1 MNFKAIFFLIFLI
14 SFVSCKEEAIPKPK
28 AMLRLEYPEM
38 ATKALDVDCAYG
50 FEYSEQAR
58 LELNK
63 DCSLTLD
70 YPEMK
75 GSIFIS
81 YKKVDGNL
89 TKLLSDAQKF
99 SYEHVAK
106 ADNILEQPF
115 VNAEDKVYGM
125 YYEVKGN
132 AASQSQFYLTDSVS
146 HFVTGSLYFY
156 TKPNYDSILPA
167 AVHLQKDVRQ
177 IMESMR
183 WKD

>member
-1 MNFKAIFFLIFLI
+1 MTIKSIFLVLFLII
-14 SFVSCKEEAIPKPK
+14 IVGCKEEVLPKPK

-38 ATKALDVDCAYG
+38 ATKKLDEDCNYAFEYNAQAQLKLKKDCAV
-50 FEYSEQAR
+50 
-58 LELNK
+58 
-63 DCSLTLD
+63 TLD

-75 GSIFIS
+75 GALFIS
-81 YKKVDGNL
+81 YKNVEDNL
-89 TKLLSDAQKF
+89 SKLLSDAQKF

-115 VNAEDKVYGM
+115 VNDTDKVYGM

-132 AASQSQFYLTDSVS
+132 AASQAQFYLTDSIS

-167 AVHLQKDVRQ
+167 AVHLQKDIRH
-177 IMESMR
+177 IMETMK
-183 WKD
+183 WKN

>member
-1 MNFKAIFFLIFLI
+1 MNFRTIFLLIFLI
-14 SFVSCKEEAIPKPK
+14 SIVGCKEETIPKPK

-38 ATKALDVDCAYG
+38 AAKALNVDCVYG
-50 FEYSEQAR
+50 FEYSELAQ

-81 YKKVDGNL
+81 YKKVEGNL

-115 VNAEDKVYGM
+115 VNDTDKVYGM

-132 AASQSQFYLTDSVS
+132 AASQSQFYLTDSLS

-177 IMESMR
+177 IMETMR

>member
-1 MNFKAIFFLIFLI
+1 MNFKAIFLVIFLI
-14 SFVSCKEEAIPKPK
+14 SLVGCNEEVLPKPK

-38 ATKALDVDCAYG
+38 AAKNLDVDCSYE
-50 FEYSEQAR
+50 FEYSVQAK
-58 LELNK
+58 LELKN
-63 DCSLTLD
+63 DCALTLD
-70 YPEMK
+70 YPDMK

-81 YKKVDGNL
+81 YKNVDGNL
-89 TKLLSDAQKF
+89 SKLMSDAQKF

-115 VNAEDKVYGM
+115 VNDTDKVYGM

-132 AASQSQFYLTDSVS
+132 AASQSQFYVTDSVS

-167 AVHLQKDVRQ
+167 AAHLQKDVRH
-177 IMESMR
+177 IMETMR

>member
-1 MNFKAIFFLIFLI
+1 MNFKAIFLILLLI
-14 SFVSCKEEAIPKPK
+14 CAVGCKDEVFPKPK

-38 ATKALDVDCAYG
+38 ATKKLEVDCAYG
-50 FEYSEQAR
+50 FEYSEQAH

-70 YPEMK
+70 YPDMK

-81 YKKVDGNL
+81 YKNVEGNL
-89 TKLLSDAQKF
+89 QKLLSDAQKF

-115 VNAEDKVYGM
+115 VNEGDKVYGM

-132 AASQSQFYLTDSVS
+132 AASQSQFYLTDSIS

-177 IMESMR
+177 IMETMR
-183 WKD
+183 WND

>member
-1 MNFKAIFFLIFLI
+1 MTFRSIFFIVFLI
-14 SFVSCKEEAIPKPK
+14 SFMGCKEEVLPKPK

-38 ATKALDVDCAYG
+38 ASKKLEVDCAYA
-50 FEYSEQAR
+50 FEYNAEAN
-58 LELNK
+58 LKLKK
-63 DCSLTLD
+63 DCSLTLE

-75 GSIFIS
+75 GALFIS
-81 YKKVDGNL
+81 YKSVEGNL
-89 TKLLSDAQKF
+89 TKLMSDAQKF

-115 VNAEDKVYGM
+115 VNEADRVYGM

-132 AASQSQFYLTDSVS
+132 AASQSQFYLTDSIS

-167 AVHLQKDVRQ
+167 AVHLQKDIRH
-177 IMESMR
+177 IMETMR